1 MLLFFFVLKMEKGRL
16 RIHLTVLAFSF
27 GLIEI
32 TNPSFVLGPN
42 LTENGKTGRD
52 INMHGLAVQEGT
64 KVHDGI

>member
-1 MLLFFFVLKMEKGRL
+1 MIFFSVPKMEKVRL
-16 RIHLTVLAFSF
+16 KIHLAFSF